1 MNEARLRRVLGE
13 GGEEHTEKAIN
24 SRVSRAARAEDALGM
39 DLDYVVS
46 DDERMYRALIKLR
59 DSGLNRA
66 DNLMNALRW
75 YYRAINGK
83 AFPRLTA
90 YERGMRP
97 E

>member
-1 MNEARLRRVLGE
+1 MNESKLRRVLEE

-24 SRVSRAARAEDALGM
+24 SRVSRAVRAEDALGM

-46 DDERMYRALIKLR
+46 DDERMYRVLIKLR
-59 DSGLNRA
+59 DSGLNRT

-97 E
+97 R

>member
-1 MNEARLRRVLGE
+1 MNESKLRRVLEE

-46 DDERMYRALIKLR
+46 DDERMCRVLIKLR
-59 DSGLNRA
+59 DSGLNRT

-97 E
+97 R